1 MRATLATNSGATLRR
16 LHFALI
22 GGLTAVMAV
31 FASLFLL
38 GTAPFLRSEG
48 GAPLIAIVL
57 AVVAL
62 APILLGLFWGRGQI
76 PLRLNDLSVEVYWC
90 TPDTGGR
97 ALLLWVLWEG
107 GAMIGTVGTLLTGS
121 FLPAS
126 VAMLGLALLVTH
138 GPGYLERR

>member
-1 MRATLATNSGATLRR
+1 MDRATLRR

-31 FASLFLL
+31 FGSLFLL
-38 GTAPFLRSEG
+38 GAAPFLRSEE
-48 GAPLIAIVL
+48 APLIAIVL

-62 APILLGLFWGRGQI
+62 GPMLLGLFWARGQI
-76 PLRLNDLSVEVYWC
+76 PLRLNDVSVEVYWC
-90 TPDTGGR
+90 TPDSGGR

-121 FLPAS
+121 LLPAS

-138 GPGYLERR
+138 GPGYLESRKPTR